1 MLDLFNRSTPPRYKA
16 FAPQQPQSGRV
27 RTCVCVVSGGS
38 PACPR
43 TVAKASP
50 APMVARAG
58 WSLFPASPQYKAAP
72 AWQSQPS
79 GDDTPCGAQTVATS
93 PSAATEEAEDV
104 ICEEA
109 APQIHIW

>member
-1 MLDLFNRSTPPRYKA
+1 MLDLFYRSAPPRYKE
-16 FAPQQPQSGRV
+16 FAPVPQSGGRV

-43 TVAKASP
+43 TVAKGSAL
-50 APMVARAG
+50 PMVARSG

-93 PSAATEEAEDV
+93 PGAGSEEAEEV

>member
-1 MLDLFNRSTPPRYKA
+1 MFDLFNRNAPPRYKE

-27 RTCVCVVSGGS
+27 RACVCVVSGGTPS
-38 PACPR
+38 CPR
-43 TVAKASP
+43 TVAKSSP
-50 APMVARAG
+50 APMVARSG
-58 WSLFPASPQYKAAP
+58 WSLFPSAPQYKAAP

-79 GDDTPCGAQTVATS
+79 GDPTPCGAQTVAA